1 MLIIIGIIVLNILVI
16 VQYIK
21 SKHDTKEVVIC
32 NTGTIG
38 SGKTY
43 RATHKLLFDYK
54 MARLIYKIR
63 GKKNGSKPIIYSN
76 IPLYIDKKTDVY
88 VLKREHLLLQ
98 EKFED
103 GCTPFVLMDE
113 LSMIATCY
121 NWDDPNIVSKNIND
135 NMKTL
140 ESFIRLF
147 RHFYG
152 SNNADRCRLYITDQA
167 TGSIN
172 IQMRRRI
179 GFVNYLY
186 NFHRFGGVL
195 PFYKVNCK
203 QMVIQEDTVNENNVD
218 VKDKDVQYY
227 FGYLP
232 YKWTQRLKKKS
243 KRKKLYDSHC
253 YKKALEEGKF
263 IAQLPYDIWSK
274 DDLTTNY
281 CPDIRMTEKEKAEY
295 KAKIKYISMQYEQD
309 YKSLISEI

>member
-1 MLIIIGIIVLNILVI
+1 MVR
-16 VQYIK
+16 

-43 RATHKLLFDYK
+43 RATRKLFFDY
-54 MARLIYKIR
+54 RISNIIYKIR
-63 GKKNGSKPIIYSN
+63 GKKKGSKPIIYSN
-76 IPLYIDKKTDVY
+76 IPLYINKKTDVK

-98 EKFED
+98 ERFEE

-140 ESFIRLF
+140 ETFIRLF

-152 SNNADRCRLYITDQA
+152 GSNHDRCRLYITDQA

-186 NFHRFGGVL
+186 NFKRWL
-195 PFYKVNCK
+195 LITPFYKVNCK
-203 QMVIQEDTVNENNVD
+203 QMVIQEDTINENNVD
-218 VKDKDVQYY
+218 VKDKDVSYY
-227 FGYLP
+227 FGILP
-232 YKWTQRLKKKS
+232 YRHILMFRIKG
-243 KRKKLYDSHC
+243 KRIYDSHC
-253 YKKALEEGKF
+253 YEKALKEGKF
-263 IAQLPYDIWSK
+263 VSRVPFDVWDK
-274 DDLTTNY
+274 KDLTTNY
-281 CPDIRMTEKEKAEY
+281 CPDIRMSEKEKAEY
-295 KAKIKYISMQYEQD
+295 KARLKYITRQYDQIEETKYSNSLQKIKV
-309 YKSLISEI
+309 L

>member
-1 MLIIIGIIVLNILVI
+1 MLIFIGIVVILIYII
-16 VQYIK
+16 VQYVR
-21 SKHDTKEVVIC
+21 SKHDYKEVVIC

-43 RATHKLLFDYK
+43 RATHKLLFDYRIAK
-54 MARLIYKIR
+54 LIYKIK
-63 GKKNGSKPIIYSN
+63 GKKRGSKPIIYSN
-76 IPLYIDKKTDVY
+76 IPLFIDKKTDIR

-98 EKFED
+98 EHFEE

-140 ESFIRLF
+140 ETFIRLF
-147 RHFYG
+147 RHFNG
-152 SNNADRCRLYITDQA
+152 ENNNDRCRLYITDQA

-186 NFHRFGGVL
+186 DFHRAMKVL
-195 PFYKVNCK
+195 PFYKVKVK
-203 QMVIQEDTVNENNVD
+203 QMVIQEDTINENNVD
-218 VKDKDVQYY
+218 VKDNEVQYY

-232 YKWTQRLKKKS
+232 FRHILWFRL

-253 YKKALEEGKF
+253 YVKALKEGKF
-263 IAQLPYDIWSK
+263 VSK
-274 DDLTTNY
+274 VPFDVWPKYDLTTNY
-281 CPDIRMTEKEKAEY
+281 CPDIRMSEKEKVEY
-295 KAKIKYISMQYEQD
+295 KKHL
-309 YKSLISEI
+309 KSLYQDDYIKKMAL